1 MGRNTLV
8 EYWVGDF
15 SLSNDE
21 ARSAAIV
28 SIVVLSF
35 VGLASAITLTDKR
48 RLAWCIS
55 LVNSGLL
62 SAVGV
67 CYLLYAIPHYP
78 ELCRFDRYYL
88 VFKIY

>member
-48 RLAWCIS
+48 WS
-55 LVNSGLL
+55 LLFALCDPSL
-62 SAVGV
+62 S
-67 CYLLYAIPHYP
+67 
-78 ELCRFDRYYL
+78 
-88 VFKIY
+88 